1 MTAVA
6 LIGCDGAGKTSVA
19 EMLTRRSP
27 FPVRYVY
34 MGVNADSSNVSLPTT
49 RLVHALKVRGV
60 RKERR
65 KRGEAVSAP
74 VSLHGIEHRKDSR
87 GKLWAALRLMNR
99 IAEES
104 LRQAVSTWYQ
114 ARGFVVVYDR
124 HFLFDYGAGKPPRR
138 LSDRI
143 HRWFLER
150 VYPKPD
156 LVLFLD
162 APSDVLY
169 ARKPEVPID
178 YLDARR
184 RAYLHQGRSIERFE
198 LIDASQQLDNVYAE
212 VTRRIEDML
221 SQSKKEGGVIGRWAR
236 SPFDDDGGSR

>member
-6 LIGCDGAGKTSVA
+6 LIGCDGAGKTTVA
-19 EMLTRRSP
+19 EMLIRRSP

-34 MGVNADSSNVSLPTT
+34 MGVNADSSNISLPTT

-74 VSLHGIEHRKDSR
+74 VSLHGIEHRRDSR

-114 ARGFVVVYDR
+114 ARGYVVVYDR

-150 VYPKPD
+150 LYPKPD

-184 RAYLHQGRSIERFE
+184 GAYLRQGRSIERFE

-221 SQSKKEGGVIGRWAR
+221 SQAKKEGVIGRWAR